1 MMTESDVKT
10 VTGISYEE
18 CKEKLWKEY
27 RHDYK
32 IIDQKDD
39 FENYGPFHLFRRPIK
54 VVRYVPYRKSYNPD
68 NYFIHNRTEEDELEQ
83 NRQAILQANN
93 TTLLT
98 SQIKE
103 MNKTMEEFKKQVTN
117 ELKSYSHS
125 MSDQHETI
133 TKIQEILQQNEFSF
147 SYIKIKKEVI

>member
-83 NRQAILQANN
+83 NSLPIL
-93 TTLLT
+93 
-98 SQIKE
+98 
-103 MNKTMEEFKKQVTN
+103 
-117 ELKSYSHS
+117 
-125 MSDQHETI
+125 TI
-133 TKIQEILQQNEFSF
+133 TLTALRAFRMKRFLTAVQHLQMLFVRTAVTKLKRTSSTVIIAARN
-147 SYIKIKKEVI
+147 YRVIKTCKYLKGMVNQHDKLQ